1 MAFEIDDVLAGMKD
15 AMKGE
20 LDDDNDWEDIQD
32 YWAEVLKNRKEAL
45 RTIGDL
51 RLQGALT
58 NDEMEFELKQEK
70 ETLEIQFLTLKQM
83 TKSLVQRMVNAAM
96 AALRKAILDLV

>member
-1 MAFEIDDVLAGMKD
+1 MAFDIDDVLGGMKD

-20 LDDDNDWEDIQD
+20 LDDDSGWENIKD
-32 YWAEVLKNRKEAL
+32 YWEEVLEDRKEAL

-51 RLQGALT
+51 RLQGVLT
-58 NDEMEFELKQEK
+58 NDEMEHELKQEK
-70 ETLEIQFLTLKQM
+70 ETLEIQFLALKQM
-83 TKSLVQRMVNAAM
+83 TKSLLQRMINAAM

>member
-15 AMKGE
+15 AMKSE
-20 LDDDNDWEDIQD
+20 LEDDNGWEDIQD
-32 YWAEVLKNRKEAL
+32 YWAEVLEDRKEAL

-70 ETLEIQFLTLKQM
+70 ETLEIQFLALKQM

>member
-1 MAFEIDDVLAGMKD
+1 MAFDIEDVLGGMKD

-20 LDDDNDWEDIQD
+20 LDDDNGWEEIKD
-32 YWAEVLKNRKEAL
+32 YWEQVLEDRKEAL

-58 NDEMEFELKQEK
+58 DDEMEYELKQEK
-70 ETLEIQFLTLKQM
+70 ETLEIQFLALKQM
-83 TKSLVQRMVNAAM
+83 TKSVLQRMINAAM